1 MARLWHLLLLCW
13 AWSPLCLPSSVSFIG
28 TPQECEKAHFV
39 PGYNLGGEGFDIVTM
54 ERKGAYVIDTETWK
68 IGNGTCKM
76 YRNRYMNREKQ
87 KVPVAVVDWRT
98 LPKCSLKVSS
108 VVYDSV
114 ETLVNDSTSSVSNN
128 WKIGLDIPVDP
139 SVTVGVGFGGSHSR
153 DSTFAMKKSKQDRY
167 TFLHHSINC
176 HYYGYRLATSPPLS
190 LELKSAVDSIPPYSS
205 KTAPLY
211 HNLID
216 TYGTH
221 YITQVSLGGEI
232 KATTAVRTCMATMN
246 GLTDTDVSDCLSVEA
261 SATFA
266 NSARI
271 KAEYEHCQRK
281 KKKLGSNQSFS
292 SSFNERHTE
301 AIGGDIDGGD
311 ILFVG
316 QSDPSVY
323 KNWLIS
329 LKTIPDVVQ
338 YNLKPLHTILP
349 LNHRARAGLKQEVE
363 QYIKKNAVLKK
374 CSETCKIGHRSNV
387 RDPCACV
394 CNSNQNVKSNCCP
407 AGKGFATLK
416 VFKLYAEGLYG
427 DDWSQTDGSVEVT
440 YGDQRKRTDII
451 SNDDNP
457 KWRETFEFGT
467 ITINMKDKLTFAVY
481 DEDTYWNSDLLG
493 ECSFDLRAGKVSD
506 SCMLNHGT
514 FFFSY
519 IVECAPSLS
528 GNQCQEYIPSPMSP
542 SLAEVF
548 HTRNGVL
555 LGEIG
560 NKYEKPIPIAC
571 TASMR
576 SSCRAPSSAW
586 LATLLAPSP
595 LATNKGTNKEY
606 GT

>member
-1 MARLWHLLLLCW
+1 MARLWHFLLLCW

-68 IGNGTCKM
+68 IGNGTCRM
-76 YRNRYMNREKQ
+76 YSNGYMNREKQ
-87 KVPVAVVDWRT
+87 KVPVAVVDWRM

-114 ETLVNDSTSSVSNN
+114 ESLVNDSTSSVSNN
-128 WKIGLDIPVDP
+128 WKIGLEIPVDP
-139 SVTVGVGFGGSHSR
+139 SVKLGVGFGGSHSR
-153 DSTFAMKKSKQDRY
+153 DSTFAMKKSKQDHY
-167 TFLHHSINC
+167 TFMHHSVNC
-176 HYYGYRLATSPPLS
+176 KFYGYRLATSPPLS
-190 LELKSAVDSIPPYSS
+190 HEFKSAVDSLPPYASNS
-205 KTAPLY
+205 GPLY
-211 HNLID
+211 RNLID

-232 KATTAVRTCMATMN
+232 KATTAVRACKATMN
-246 GLTDTDVSDCLSVEA
+246 GLKDTEVGDCLSVEA
-261 SATFA
+261 SASFA
-266 NSARI
+266 SSASI
-271 KAEYEHCQRK
+271 KAMYEHCQK
-281 KKKLGSNQSFS
+281 KKNKLGSDQSFS

-301 AIGGDIDGGD
+301 AIGGDINGAD
-311 ILFVG
+311 ILFQG

-323 KNWLIS
+323 KSWLSS
-329 LKTIPDVVQ
+329 LKTTPDVVQ
-338 YNLKPLHTILP
+338 YSLKPLHTILP
-349 LNHRARAGLKQEVE
+349 LNHPATAGLKREVE
-363 QYIKKNAVLKK
+363 LYIRRNAVLKK

-416 VFKLYAEGLYG
+416 VFKLYATGLYG
-427 DDWSQTDGSVEVT
+427 DIWTQTDGSVMVT
-440 YGDQRKRTDII
+440 YGEKKMRTNII
-451 SNDDNP
+451 SNNDNP

-467 ITINMKDKLTFAVY
+467 ITINMKDKLTFTVY
-481 DEDTYWNSDLLG
+481 DEDTYWNSDKLG
-493 ECSFDLRAGKVSD
+493 MCSFDLHRGKVSD

-519 IVECAPSLS
+519 IVECAPSLG

-555 LGEIG
+555 LGQIG
-560 NKYEKPIPIAC
+560 KKFA
-571 TASMR
+571 
-576 SSCRAPSSAW
+576 
-586 LATLLAPSP
+586 
-595 LATNKGTNKEY
+595 
-606 GT
+606 